1 MDQPLSREQLEA
13 LRDRL
18 EVAERETL
26 AGLAASTADAKP
38 VGLELSIGRLTRVDA
53 LQSQHMAEA
62 RRQRLTVQLAQIRSA
77 LGRVR
82 DGSYGVCAECGEPI
96 PFERLKARP
105 EALQCKD
112 CVRSGSR

>member
-1 MDQPLSREQLEA
+1 MDQPLNREQLEA
-13 LRDRL
+13 LREKL
-18 EVAERETL
+18 EAAERDTL

-38 VGLELSIGRLTRVDA
+38 VGLDLSIGRLTRVDA

-62 RRQRLTVQLAQIRSA
+62 RRQRLTIQLAQIRSA
-77 LGRVR
+77 LGRILQ
-82 DGSYGVCAECGEPI
+82 GSYGVCAECGEPI

-112 CVRSGSR
+112 CVRSRSP